1 MISWTFCF
9 LSLPKK
15 MDMNQDGVV
24 TLDEFVECCRNDAT
38 ISQNL
43 AAFDSSFWHDAQ
55 VSDDTPKQMING
67 GPPPPPTTSAS
78 SSQTGK
84 KTSKTSSA
92 PSKNYHQQY
101 QPYYQH
107 PTNYQYP
114 TSSVHQYPQNVQFNQ
129 AIYQCYP
136 QQVSSLSTLH
146 CFILINKMTIKI
158 YDFHNKKTNLHIVF
172 AIFVVNAS
180 ISRAIFFFLWIT
192 NKKFGKT
199 AQFHA
204 QAI

>member
-1 MISWTFCF
+1 
-9 LSLPKK
+9 

-24 TLDEFVECCRNDAT
+24 TLDEFVECCRNDET
-38 ISQNL
+38 VSRNL
-43 AAFDSSFWHDAQ
+43 AVFDSSFWHDAQ
-55 VSDDTPKQMING
+55 VSDDPPKQMING
-67 GPPPPPTTSAS
+67 GLPPPPPITTAS

-114 TSSVHQYPQNVQFNQ
+114 TSSSVHQHPQNVQFNQ

-136 QQVSSLSTLH
+136 QQVSSLSTAL
-146 CFILINKMTIKI
+146 LYINKPN
-158 YDFHNKKTNLHIVF
+158 DNQNLWFSFKKTHLHIV
-172 AIFVVNAS
+172 
-180 ISRAIFFFLWIT
+180 
-192 NKKFGKT
+192 
-199 AQFHA
+199 HA
-204 QAI
+204 FYVA